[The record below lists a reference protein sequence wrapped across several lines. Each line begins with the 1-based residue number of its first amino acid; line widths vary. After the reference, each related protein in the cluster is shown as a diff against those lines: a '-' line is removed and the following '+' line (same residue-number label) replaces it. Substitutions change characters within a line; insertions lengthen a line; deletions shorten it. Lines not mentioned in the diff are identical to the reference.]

1 MNTSI
6 VCVVCYSGIDAI
18 SVDTPPVNTINSG

>member
-1 MNTSI
+1 MSSTI
-6 VCVVCYSGIDAI
+6 VCVACKNGIDAI